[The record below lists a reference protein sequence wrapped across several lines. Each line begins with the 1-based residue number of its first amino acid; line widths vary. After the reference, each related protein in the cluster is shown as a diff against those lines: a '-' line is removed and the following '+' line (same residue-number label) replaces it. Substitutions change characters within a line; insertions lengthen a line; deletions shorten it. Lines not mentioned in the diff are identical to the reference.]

1 MPRGERSGPLGTGPM
16 TGKGMGYC
24 AGFPT
29 PGFMNPG
36 FCGRGMRWFWRMGPY
51 CAPPRLGYFYPPC
64 FPFGMDPERAKEAE
78 LEFLKREA
86 EDLEMALTEI
96 KRRIEEL
103 EKREK

>member
-1 MPRGERSGPLGTGPM
+1 
-16 TGKGMGYC
+16 
-24 AGFPT
+24 
-29 PGFMNPG
+29 
-36 FCGRGMRWFWRMGPY
+36 
-51 CAPPRLGYFYPPC
+51 
-64 FPFGMDPERAKEAE
+64 MDPERAKEAE